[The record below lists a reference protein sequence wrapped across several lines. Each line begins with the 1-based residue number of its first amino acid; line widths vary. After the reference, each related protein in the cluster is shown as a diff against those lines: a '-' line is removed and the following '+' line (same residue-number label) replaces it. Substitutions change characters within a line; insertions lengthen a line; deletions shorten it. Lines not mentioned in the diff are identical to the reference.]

1 MDSIASRPA
10 TGAESQVAATLS
22 NALKNSE
29 ARNRELESRIK
40 DLENALTRSLE
51 ICSACSRA
59 KAGADRIQEEAK
71 SLDHNL
77 SVPPYGSSSNSHPA
91 GTRQSAGHS
100 SGTCQTAT
108 TDHAVYDAKAESE
121 HLPFYEYME
130 TLQVPADLPPITA
143 LRPLSKPDQM
153 GFKSFYQRLNGF
165 LGQSRPYICAPNR
178 VLWCC
183 GDQHAL
189 LFCPTHLYDPLWA
202 EWWLRAPDAAPVG
215 EPRALFVLSGK
226 NIIYVGTYTLLSL
239 RHIRPPG
246 ALPPREIARRQ
257 IVMSTGAFDAGVLA
271 PDAQI
276 PTECFGLQRVGFDEE
291 LYRALVQR
299 FSIPLSVPAVDITV
313 ADAETQGVVGNGG
326 GEGVSKKRKRRRGK
340 EREDDGAGNVDVE

>member
-51 ICSACSRA
+51 ICSACGRA
-59 KAGADRIQEEAK
+59 KAGAGRIQEEAK

-108 TDHAVYDAKAESE
+108 TDYAVYDAKAESE
-121 HLPFYEYME
+121 HLQFYEYME

-143 LRPLSKPDQM
+143 LRSLSKQDQM
-153 GFKSFYQRLNGF
+153 GFKSFTS
-165 LGQSRPYICAPNR
+165 SRPYICAPNR
-178 VLWCC
+178 VLWCR

-189 LFCPTHLYDPLWA
+189 IFCPTHLYDPLWA

-215 EPRALFVLSGK
+215 EPRAL
-226 NIIYVGTYTLLSL
+226 SL

-257 IVMSTGAFDAGVLA
+257 IVISTGAFDAGVLA

-313 ADAETQGVVGNGG
+313 ADTETQVMVGNGC
-326 GEGVSKKRKRRRGK
+326 GEGVSKKRRRGK
-340 EREDDGAGNVDVE
+340 GKEDDGAGNVDVE